1 MSINSK
7 YFSTPKG
14 DVYLMGC
21 NASAPNLYSYVRWE
35 ICDVTMSTFIPCVTY
50 EHVFMLYS
58 SAKFTPRYE
67 FSFKVNLCYQ
77 PYY

>member
-1 MSINSK
+1 
-7 YFSTPKG
+7 
-14 DVYLMGC
+14 MGC
-21 NASAPNLYSYVRWE
+21 NASISNLYYMLDGKFM
-35 ICDVTMSTFIPCVTY
+35 ILIFDVTMSTFIPCVMY

-58 SAKFTPRYE
+58 LTQFTPRYE